1 MEPRFPQG
9 KGVGGH
15 REGSHVWRKAV
26 QARELGTVPSAYWLL
41 SKSVLLLAL
50 LQSGLSVSI

>member
-15 REGSHVWRKAV
+15 RESSHVWRKGV
-26 QARELGTVPSAYWLL
+26 LGRELGTVPSAHLLL
-41 SKSVLLLAL
+41 SKPVLLLAL